1 MLSCMRRRGATVSGP
16 TALAILLIVAA
27 SGVLRAA
34 ATGSDTVTLSPGA
47 GTVPLDGKWQFHL
60 GDNRVW
66 AAPAFDDS
74 TWEQLTADRPWGQ
87 QGHAGYHGFAWYR
100 RHIAIE
106 PASGG
111 VGAFALLLPQVGQ
124 AYEVYWNG
132 VLIGSRGSLPP
143 HPVWFYDPGPQVIM
157 LPNSRQGVLALRVW
171 NAPPLSDDEDPGL
184 SGGFLDMPLV
194 GTTESI
200 AAARDVLDLDW
211 LRSRQLMFAKDL
223 LYGLVALL
231 SFLVWTRYREQ
242 WVLFWVTGFT
252 LPAPLLELIL
262 GARCPLPY
270 GVSMALAQPID
281 AARDISLWFL
291 LLWLLDLRSDTRLCR
306 ATRVLAGV
314 VLSAESLDGLL
325 VAISWHPRLLHLAQ
339 AGDAIITIVF
349 MVARLFPILLVWAA
363 MRRHKRFDRASP
375 LVLVSA
381 LLVEMAIVV
390 HDASMQF
397 RRYTGWSL
405 DGLIDGRFI
414 TASRS
419 AISLMDVLS
428 AFLFVS
434 ILYAVYSSF
443 VEYRERQVQV
453 EQEILNARELQRV
466 LVPDAHFDLPGFQ
479 LTSAYRP
486 AQEVGGDFFQVI
498 PLEDSEQR
506 AALIV
511 VGDVSGKGL
520 RAAMAVSFLVG
531 AIRALAR
538 PALGPAAL
546 LQELNAR
553 VSEHL
558 QGSCATC
565 LILRIEPDGNCV
577 IASAGHPGPFIDG
590 RELEM
595 PGALPVGIV
604 PSAEY
609 EETTFILSPGET
621 CMLYTD
627 GLPEAQNHA
636 GEMYGFVRLATM
648 FGRHPSAAQAANSA
662 MYFGQT
668 DDITVVSLK
677 RLALADAPLDAKK
690 QRTVLVSDEPAAI
703 G

>member
-1 MLSCMRRRGATVSGP
+1 MLSSMRRHGAPFGWS
-16 TALAILLIVAA
+16 TALAITLLVAA
-27 SGVLRAA
+27 SGVPRAH
-34 ATGSDTVTLSPGA
+34 ATASETLILTPGA
-47 GTVPLDGKWQFHL
+47 GAVPLDGKWQFHL
-60 GDNRVW
+60 GDNRAW
-66 AAPAFDDS
+66 AAPVFDDS
-74 TWEQLTADRPWGQ
+74 TWEQLSADRPWGQ

-100 RHIAIE
+100 RHIVIE
-106 PASGG
+106 PTAGG
-111 VGAFALLLPQVGQ
+111 AGAFAFLFPYAGQ

-132 VLIGSRGSLPP
+132 VLIGSRGRLPP
-143 HPVWFYDPGPQVIM
+143 HPVWFHDPGPQVIL
-157 LPNSRQGVLALRVW
+157 LPNSRAGVLALRMW

-184 SGGFLDMPLV
+184 KGGFLSMPLV
-194 GTTESI
+194 GTTTSI
-200 AAARDVLDLDW
+200 AAARDVLDLEW
-211 LRSRQLMFAKDL
+211 LRSRQLLFAKDL

-231 SFLVWTRYREQ
+231 SFLVWTRYRDQ

-262 GARCPLPY
+262 GARFPLPY
-270 GVSMALAQPID
+270 GFSMALAQPID
-281 AARDISLWFL
+281 AARDVSLWFL

-306 ATRVLAGV
+306 ATRVLAAV
-314 VLSAESLDGLL
+314 VLAAETLDGLL

-339 AGDAIITIVF
+339 AGDAIITIIF

-363 MRRHKRFDRASP
+363 VRRRKRFDPAGL

-381 LLVEMAIVV
+381 LLVEMAVVV

-405 DGLIDGRFI
+405 DARIEGPIFTIGRN
-414 TASRS
+414 S
-419 AISLMDVLS
+419 ISLMGVLD

-453 EQEILNARELQRV
+453 EQEIRNARELQRV
-466 LVPDAHFDLPGFQ
+466 LVPDARFDLPGFQ

-498 PLEDSEQR
+498 PLEDSAQR

-531 AIRALAR
+531 AIRALAK

-546 LQELNAR
+546 LQELNSR
-553 VSEHL
+553 VSEQL
-558 QGSCATC
+558 QGSFATC

-609 EETTFILSPGET
+609 EETGFTLLPRET

-627 GLPEAQNHA
+627 GLPEAKNDA
-636 GEMYGFVRLATM
+636 GEMYGFARLATM

-662 MYFGQT
+662 VYFGQT
-668 DDITVVSLK
+668 DDITVVRLT
-677 RLALADAPLDAKK
+677 RLALADGSPDAQQ
-690 QRTVLVSDEPAAI
+690 QRKALVSDEPAAI